1 MPTGMTAG
9 GTAAPSPIAMV
20 GSPLPPIRPAA
31 SVGAFGLMRAFRSD
45 VLGAFGADAYSD
57 LRVSF
62 RRFGRRFVFLS
73 DPEDINHVLNTHI
86 DRYQANILAERLLE
100 PLTGRGIVLAEGEE
114 WTQLHRRLIPAFQ
127 PRHIERLIPSFHE
140 TAAHHVAS
148 WCDGAASERNLLVD
162 FRRLTLDIIARS
174 MLSIEDEAT
183 TTQLADFASAAES
196 AGALLRWQD
205 YVALLLWKGIA
216 QPAERQAIGVRW
228 RAWIQGLLDRR
239 PPLDDPDQARDMLD
253 LMRATREDDSGPP
266 LSREAICDQIGTML
280 SAGFATTALALYWT
294 TLMLAL
300 FPEHQEAVRRELC
313 PGLKAGAPTPPPDMQ
328 ALRSSP
334 VATAFLYESL
344 RLYPPAY
351 IIVREARVEDRIG
364 DFRIPHGAAVIVSP
378 WLVHRHSALWQDP
391 NGFDPGRFLQG
402 GRIVPPKAWMP
413 FGTGPRVCIGTAFAT
428 MEILVILR
436 CLLERYSIG
445 LVGTPPSPVGRVTLL
460 PDSQPLFRLKAL

>member
-1 MPTGMTAG
+1 MPTGMPAG
-9 GTAAPSPIAMV
+9 GTAAPPPIAMV

-140 TAAHHVAS
+140 TSAHHVAS

-205 YVALLLWKGIA
+205 YVALLAWKGIA
-216 QPAERQAIGVRW
+216 QPAGRQAIGVRW

-253 LMRATREDDSGPP
+253 LMRATRDAGSGPP

-313 PGLKAGAPTPPPDMQ
+313 SGVKAGARTLPPDMQ

-364 DFRIPHGAAVIVSP
+364 DFRIPRGAAVIVSP

-413 FGTGPRVCIGTAFAT
+413 FGTGPRVCIGAAFAT

-436 CLLERYSIG
+436 SLLARYSIG
-445 LVGTPPSPVGRVTLL
+445 LAGAPPSPVGRVTLL